1 MDRVCE
7 FLCRQRF
14 ACKYARL
21 EVFVGLRKLRSN
33 VAIRGIFQHQEECRE
48 LLQRILG
55 IEITELS
62 IVQQKVMQ
70 NHVFFKGIRLDIY
83 AKDNMGNAYD
93 IEMQLE
99 NYGDLVL
106 RSRYYHSEMDG
117 YQIRKG
123 VTYDNLKESI
133 VIFIC
138 DFDMFQKGSSI
149 YTFENV
155 CKEYPE
161 LTLPDKRKTI
171 FLNIHGNRDGV
182 SEELSTVLDYF
193 ETSNPT
199 DEYTRGLEERVKEK
213 RNDDEWENYMT
224 WEMKLDERYR
234 QGMEKGHA
242 EGLVAGREEGLAAG
256 RAEMIQKL
264 LKSGM
269 TPEEVAKLA
278 ELSIEEV
285 EKMKKADM
293 VSV

>member
-1 MDRVCE
+1 MEEKKQVDFDKISIKNDIMFCT
-7 FLCRQRF
+7 
-14 ACKYARL
+14 
-21 EVFVGLRKLRSN
+21 VFQN
-33 VAIRGIFQHQEECRE
+33 QEECRE

-62 IVQQKVMQ
+62 VVQQKEMQ

-99 NYGDLVL
+99 NYGDIVL

-138 DFDMFQKGSSI
+138 DFDIFQKGSSI

-171 FLNIHGNRDGV
+171 FLNIHGKRDGV

-199 DEYTRGLEERVKEK
+199 DEYTRGLEERVKEN
-213 RNDDEWENYMT
+213 RNDDEWRENYMT

-234 QGMEKGHA
+234 QGMEKGLA
-242 EGLVAGREEGLAAG
+242 AGREEGLATG

-264 LKSGM
+264 LKNGM
-269 TPEEVAKLA
+269 TPEEVAALT
-278 ELSIEEV
+278 ELSVEEI
-285 EKMKKADM
+285 EKMKNTDM
-293 VSV
+293 ASV